1 MVTLSGIY
9 RRKDGLTFPTEIRAG
24 EITYRGQTLRLA
36 AARDVSARKQAE
48 EALQESET
56 YYRSLFN
63 NMLNG
68 YAYCQMYFEQ
78 GRPVDFIYL
87 NVNKAFGDLT
97 GLKDVIGKRVS
108 EAIPGIRESDPELL
122 EMCGRVALTGIPERV
137 EIYVESLKMWF
148 SISVYSPLKEYFVI
162 IFDVIT
168 ERKLAEEALRD
179 REAKYRAVVETSADG
194 FCITDMAGRFLEFND
209 AYMGL
214 LGFSREE
221 LLSMSIPDIE
231 SQITPAE
238 IAAITEKVR
247 SIGHAVFETKYR
259 SKDGRVWPA
268 EVNLSYWP
276 IAGGRLFV
284 FVRDITDRKGAEEAL
299 RTSEEA
305 LRQGKESYRNLA
317 GQLLTAQEA
326 ERKRL
331 ARELH
336 DDLSQRLAGLAME
349 AEMLA
354 AANAFPGDRCSNI
367 KGNER

>member
-1 MVTLSGIY
+1 M
-9 RRKDGLTFPTEIRAG
+9 
-24 EITYRGQTLRLA
+24 
-36 AARDVSARKQAE
+36 
-48 EALQESET
+48 
-56 YYRSLFN
+56 
-63 NMLNG
+63 
-68 YAYCQMYFEQ
+68 
-78 GRPVDFIYL
+78 DFIYL

-108 EAIPGIRESDPELL
+108 EVIPGIRESAPELL
-122 EMCGRVALTGIPERV
+122 ETCGRVALTGIPERF
-137 EIYVESLKMWF
+137 EIYIESLKMWF
-148 SISVYSPLKEYFVI
+148 SISAYSPLKEYFVI

-194 FCITDMAGRFLEFND
+194 FCIMDMAGRFLEFND

-247 SIGHAVFETKYR
+247 SEGHAVFETKYR

-284 FVRDITDRKGAEEAL
+284 FVRDITDRKRCRRGAADQRRGIAPGQGELPESCRSAFDCSRS
-299 RTSEEA
+299 RTE
-305 LRQGKESYRNLA
+305 
-317 GQLLTAQEA
+317 TA
-326 ERKRL
+326 
-331 ARELH
+331 
-336 DDLSQRLAGLAME
+336 S
-349 AEMLA
+349 
-354 AANAFPGDRCSNI
+354 P
-367 KGNER
+367 